1 MGFVT
6 CYGCFSRVSVAS
18 YPCVHQACSALPLE
32 PCNRCCG
39 GGESGCGGCHCGG
52 RPSGSGGCHGGS
64 GPGFVRGGFGLDDEP
79 CPTLPR
85 GVCACTGALAV
96 GRGICMGSVAC
107 AVACS
112 LPDVGLAL
120 AGVVSCMLPV
130 VGMACAGGYVGAAS
144 DLAFAGGSRG
154 SAGGLAFGGGPR
166 GSVGLA
172 CKYRTNIAMSLCA
185 VAG

>member
-1 MGFVT
+1 MPAAYYDVMCFVT

-39 GGESGCGGCHCGG
+39 GGESGCGGRHCGG

-64 GPGFVRGGFGLDDEP
+64 GPAFVRDGFGLDDEP

-85 GVCACTGALAV
+85 GVCACTGALP
-96 GRGICMGSVAC
+96 VAC
-107 AVACS
+107 I

-120 AGVVSCMLPV
+120 AGVVSCVLPS
-130 VGMACAGGYVGAAS
+130 VGMACAGGDVCAA
-144 DLAFAGGSRG
+144 DELACAGGCRS

-172 CKYRTNIAMSLCA
+172 CKYRTNIAMSLFA

>member
-18 YPCVHQACSALPLE
+18 YPCVHQACSAPPPEL
-32 PCNRCCG
+32 CKRCCG
-39 GGESGCGGCHCGG
+39 GGPG
-52 RPSGSGGCHGGS
+52 GSGGCTRGS
-64 GPGFVRGGFGLDDEP
+64 GPGFVRGGLGLDDEP

-130 VGMACAGGYVGAAS
+130 VGMACAGGYVGAAG

-172 CKYRTNIAMSLCA
+172 CKYRTNIAMSLFA

>member
-18 YPCVHQACSALPLE
+18 YPCVHQACSAPPPEL
-32 PCNRCCG
+32 CKRCCG
-39 GGESGCGGCHCGG
+39 GGPG
-52 RPSGSGGCHGGS
+52 GSGGCTRGS

-96 GRGICMGSVAC
+96 AC
-107 AVACS
+107 I
-112 LPDVGLAL
+112 LPDVGHAV
-120 AGVVSCMLPV
+120 AGVVSCVLPS
-130 VGMACAGGYVGAAS
+130 VGMACAGGDVCAA
-144 DLAFAGGSRG
+144 DELACAGGWRS